1 MKKSAYVLTTPILS
15 KPLGMTYA
23 EAVAAAELV
32 RNDRS
37 GRMGRGRLKRVEVYQ
52 QRTPGNLWSVAVV
65 FQGAMYECGR
75 VRRRLE
81 EKAYVYH
88 LFNFAH
94 CSDGIEDCDHTPMDP
109 NCGCDTCADRRAI
122 K

>member
-1 MKKSAYVLTTPILS
+1 MKKSAYVLTSPILS
-15 KPLGMTYA
+15 KPLGMTHA
-23 EAVAAAELV
+23 EAEAAADLV

-52 QRTPGNLWSVAVV
+52 QRTPGSPWSVAVV
-65 FQGAMYECGR
+65 FQGEMYECGR

-81 EKAYVYH
+81 AKAYVYH

-94 CSDGIEDCDHTPMDP
+94 
-109 NCGCDTCADRRAI
+109 
-122 K
+122 